1 MAAGYCHWHRMLLP
15 LASYAKAIGI
25 VCKNHWHRMLRP
37 LALYA
42 NAGGIACKIAM
53 HAAPRSCQSGPGE
66 KACDRAGT
74 VSCPV
79 ARIITCCRPTG
90 GRARSLSQ
98 VMPADIRQCHH
109 CRHSRCQHRERSQ
122 STTTFITLRPLSDAT
137 LTIYMPSA
145 SDERSRSDTMLPAV
159 IATIPP
165 VV

>member
-1 MAAGYCHWHRMLLP
+1 MLKP
-15 LASYAKAIGI
+15 LALYAKTIGI
-25 VCKNHWHRMLRP
+25 VCKNHWHCMQKP
-37 LALYA
+37 LASHVKLPCTPHLEVANPDRGKKRATGRELYPA
-42 NAGGIACKIAM
+42 RSPGLS
-53 HAAPRSCQSGPGE
+53 HAAVPRGDG
-66 KACDRAGT
+66 A
-74 VSCPV
+74 
-79 ARIITCCRPTG
+79 
-90 GRARSLSQ
+90 SLSQ

-122 STTTFITLRPLSDAT
+122 STTTFITLRPPSDAT